1 MATITEKVN
10 KDGSISIKAIVR
22 YKGIFLT
29 KTFPV
34 KGNRKKT
41 VKNEAFDWAR
51 DVETQI
57 DNGTYRKEE
66 KKPNFTVSQ
75 AIEKYIK
82 DGNPKKSEETRQRYI
97 SALNWFKKEI
107 GSLPIKT
114 LERSDLKQCR
124 DKLQKKH
131 KEIPIKGK
139 QGRVTDEFI
148 SNSCVNRY
156 LAYFSTFLTYCV
168 DEYEIIKTNPMIGA
182 KLKLKE
188 NEPRKRW
195 LKELEER
202 QSLLQAC
209 KDADYEL
216 YLCVLFALT
225 TGARKSEILKL
236 TWHNTDLENKAIY
249 FLETKNGED
258 RTVPMPEILY
268 EELKAFKEQSK
279 VRRIKNDYLFMTTEG
294 KPRFNLI
301 DKLYP
306 DVVKKWEVITKYE
319 KITFHGLRHT
329 YSSVGALLGI
339 NTDIIDKITGHKNGR
354 MTSRYTHADC
364 ESLRTPMNEIANFM
378 IFGCKTSENTNIKQV
393 IK

>member
-22 YKGIFLT
+22 YKGVFLT

-51 DVETQI
+51 NVETQI
-57 DNGTYRKEE
+57 DDGTYRKEE
-66 KKPNFTVSQ
+66 KKPNFTVAQ

-82 DGNPKKSEETRQRYI
+82 DGNPKKSEDTRQRYI

-131 KEIPIKGK
+131 KEIPIKGQ

-209 KDADYEL
+209 KNVDYEL

-225 TGARKSEILKL
+225 TGARKSEILNL
-236 TWHNTDLENKAIY
+236 TWKNTDLENKAIY
-249 FLETKNGED
+249 YLETKNGED
-258 RTVPMPEILY
+258 RTIPMPEILY
-268 EELKAFKEQSK
+268 EELKFFNK
-279 VRRIKNDYLFMTTEG
+279 VRHIKNDYLFTTQDG
-294 KPRFNLI
+294 NQRFMLI

-306 DVVKKWEVITKYE
+306 EVVKSWNYE

-329 YSSVGALLGI
+329 YISIASLLGF
-339 NTDIIDKITGHKNGR
+339 NTSIVKKIVGHKFDSVTGG
-354 MTSRYTHADC
+354 YTHADC
-364 ESLRTPMNEIANFM
+364 ESLRTPMNEIANYM
-378 IFGCKTSENTNIKQV
+378 IFGVKTSDNTNIKQV
-393 IK
+393 IN

>member
-22 YKGIFLT
+22 YKGVFLT

-51 DVETQI
+51 NVETQI
-57 DNGTYRKEE
+57 DDGTYRKEE
-66 KKPNFTVSQ
+66 KKPNFTVAQ

-82 DGNPKKSEETRQRYI
+82 DGNPKKSEDTRQRYI

-131 KEIPIKGK
+131 KEIPIKGQ

-209 KDADYEL
+209 KNVDYEL

-225 TGARKSEILKL
+225 TGARKSEILNL
-236 TWHNTDLENKAIY
+236 TWKNTDLENKAIY
-249 FLETKNGED
+249 YLETKNGED
-258 RTVPMPEILY
+258 RTIPMPEILY
-268 EELKAFKEQSK
+268 EELKSFNK
-279 VRRIKNDYLFMTTEG
+279 VRHIKNDYLFTTQDG
-294 KPRFNLI
+294 NQRFMLI

-306 DVVKKWEVITKYE
+306 EVVKSWNYE

-329 YSSVGALLGI
+329 YISIASLLGF
-339 NTDIIDKITGHKNGR
+339 NTSIVKKIVGHKFDSVTGG
-354 MTSRYTHADC
+354 YTHADC
-364 ESLRTPMNEIANFM
+364 ESLRTPMNEIANYM
-378 IFGCKTSENTNIKQV
+378 IFGVKTSDNTNIKQV
-393 IK
+393 IN

>member
-22 YKGIFLT
+22 YKGVFLT

-51 DVETQI
+51 NVETQI
-57 DNGTYRKEE
+57 DDGTYRKEE
-66 KKPNFTVSQ
+66 KKPNFTVAQ

-82 DGNPKKSEETRQRYI
+82 DGNPKKSEDTRQRYI

-131 KEIPIKGK
+131 KEIPIKGQ

-202 QSLLQAC
+202 KTLLQAC

-225 TGARKSEILKL
+225 TGARKSEILNL
-236 TWHNTDLENKAIY
+236 TWKNTDLENKAIY
-249 FLETKNGED
+249 YLETKNGED
-258 RTVPMPEILY
+258 RTIPMPEILY
-268 EELKAFKEQSK
+268 EELKSFNK
-279 VRRIKNDYLFMTTEG
+279 VRHIKNDYLFTTQDG
-294 KPRFNLI
+294 NQRFMLI

-306 DVVKKWEVITKYE
+306 EVVKSWNYE

-329 YSSVGALLGI
+329 YISIASLLGF
-339 NTDIIDKITGHKNGR
+339 NTSIVKKIVGHKFDSVTGG
-354 MTSRYTHADC
+354 YTHADC
-364 ESLRTPMNEIANFM
+364 ESLRTPMNEIANYM
-378 IFGCKTSENTNIKQV
+378 IFGVKTSDNTNIKQV
-393 IK
+393 IN

>member
-1 MATITEKVN
+1 MATITEKAN

-22 YKGIFLT
+22 YKGVFLT

-51 DVETQI
+51 NIETQI
-57 DNGTYRKEE
+57 DDGTYRKEE
-66 KKPNFTVSQ
+66 KKPNFTVAQ
-75 AIEKYIK
+75 AIDKYIQ
-82 DGNPKKSEETRQRYI
+82 DGNPKKSEDTRQRYI

-124 DKLQKKH
+124 DKLQKKP
-131 KEIPIKGK
+131 KEVPIKGK
-139 QGRVTDEFI
+139 PGQGKVTAEFI

-168 DEYEIIKTNPMIGA
+168 DEYEIIKANPMIGA

-209 KDADYEL
+209 KNVDYEL

-225 TGARKSEILKL
+225 TGARKSEILNL
-236 TWHNTDLENKAIY
+236 TWKNTDLENKAIY
-249 FLETKNGED
+249 YLETKNGED
-258 RTVPMPEILY
+258 RTIPMPEILY
-268 EELKAFKEQSK
+268 EELKFFNK
-279 VRRIKNDYLFMTTEG
+279 VRHIKNDYLFTTQDG
-294 KPRFNLI
+294 NQRFMLI

-306 DVVKKWEVITKYE
+306 EVVKSWNYE

-329 YSSVGALLGI
+329 YISIASLLGF
-339 NTDIIDKITGHKNGR
+339 NTSIVKKIVGHKFDSVTGG
-354 MTSRYTHADC
+354 YTHADC
-364 ESLRTPMNEIANFM
+364 ESLRTPMNEIANYM
-378 IFGCKTSENTNIKQV
+378 IFGVKTSDITNIKQV
-393 IK
+393 IN

>member
-22 YKGIFLT
+22 YKSVFLT

-34 KGNRKKT
+34 KGSRKKT
-41 VKNEAFDWAR
+41 VKNEAMDWAR

-66 KKPNFTVSQ
+66 KKPNFTIAQ
-75 AIEKYIK
+75 AIDKYIK
-82 DGNPKKSEETRQRYI
+82 DGNPKKSEDTRQRYI

-131 KEIPIKGK
+131 KEIPIKGQ

-168 DEYEIIKTNPMIGA
+168 DEYEIIKTHPMIGA

-188 NEPRKRW
+188 NEPRKRR

-209 KDADYEL
+209 KNVDYEL

-225 TGARKSEILKL
+225 TGARKSEILNL
-236 TWHNTDLENKAIY
+236 TWKNTDLENKAIY
-249 FLETKNGED
+249 YLETKNGED
-258 RTVPMPEILY
+258 RTIPMPEILY
-268 EELKAFKEQSK
+268 EELKFFNK
-279 VRRIKNDYLFMTTEG
+279 VRHIKNDYLFTTQDG
-294 KPRFNLI
+294 NQRFMLI

-306 DVVKKWEVITKYE
+306 EVVKSWNYE

-329 YSSVGALLGI
+329 YISIASLLGF
-339 NTDIIDKITGHKNGR
+339 NTSIVKKIVGHKFDSVTGG
-354 MTSRYTHADC
+354 YTHADC
-364 ESLRTPMNEIANFM
+364 ESLRTPMNEIANYM
-378 IFGCKTSENTNIKQV
+378 IFGVKTSDNTNIKQV
-393 IK
+393 IN